1 MIDLKMENQS
11 RDVEMTTS
19 EEDDEPVKFGD
30 DAVAEESYCW
40 VLVAPLLV
48 TCGWKRPLNMGKT
61 RPSHFLRNGAII
73 IRNILT

>member
-40 VLVAPLLV
+40 VLVAPPLV
-48 TCGWKRPLNMGKT
+48 ACGWQ
-61 RPSHFLRNGAII
+61 
-73 IRNILT
+73 